1 MTPVDLAVPL
11 APGRVAARPGRAWR
25 ARLALIGPAFV
36 AAVVYV
42 DPGNFATNFS
52 GGAAYGYTLV
62 WVVVAANLMAIL
74 IQSLSAKLGLATG
87 RSLPE
92 MCRDRFPRAVSLPL
106 WVQAEA
112 VAIATDLAEVLGGA
126 IALYLLFDI
135 PLAAGGVITGVV
147 AIGLTVV
154 QSRGRRRFELVI
166 GGLLAVVLLGFLY
179 DLAHTPT
186 DPVALAGGLVP
197 GFAGTDSVF
206 LAAGILGATVMPH
219 AIYAH
224 SALAERSRYGAAA
237 AEPRRVLR
245 WQRADIGLALGVA
258 GLINLTMLVI
268 AAGLFRGNPASAT
281 TLEGV
286 HSGFGQLV
294 GGGAALAFALALLAS
309 GFASSGVGTY
319 AGQVIMAGFLR
330 RRVPM
335 LVRRLVTLLPAL
347 VVLALG
353 VDPTRA
359 LVVSQVVLSF
369 GVPFALIPL
378 IILTARRT
386 VMGDLR
392 NRPVTTAAAV
402 VVAASI
408 IALNGF
414 LVWTVVS

>member
-1 MTPVDLAVPL
+1 MTPVDLALPL
-11 APGRVAARPGRAWR
+11 APERVGARPRRWLR
-25 ARLALIGPAFV
+25 ARLALLGPAFV
-36 AAVVYV
+36 AAVAYV

-74 IQSLSAKLGLATG
+74 IQSLSAKMGLATG
-87 RSLPE
+87 RNLPE
-92 MCRDRFPRAVSLPL
+92 LCRDRFPRAVSVPL

-126 IALYLLFDI
+126 IALYLLFDV
-135 PLAAGGVITGVV
+135 PLPVGGVITGVV
-147 AIGLTVV
+147 AIALTMV

-186 DPVALAGGLVP
+186 DPVALAGGLIP

-224 SALAERSRYGAAA
+224 SALADRSRYGEAAA
-237 AEPRRVLR
+237 DPRRVLR

-268 AAGLFRGNPASAT
+268 AAGLFSGAPDRAT

-286 HSGFGQLV
+286 HSGFGQMV

-335 LVRRLVTLLPAL
+335 LVRRAVTLVPAL
-347 VVLALG
+347 AVLALG
-353 VDPTRA
+353 VDPTQA
-359 LVVSQVVLSF
+359 LIVSQVVLSF

-378 IILTARRT
+378 IILTARRS
-386 VMGDLR
+386 VMGELV
-392 NRPVTTAAAV
+392 NRPVTTVAAAV
-402 VVAASI
+402 VAALI
-408 IALNGF
+408 ITLNGF
-414 LVWTVVS
+414 LVWTVLL

>member
-1 MTPVDLAVPL
+1 MTPVDVAVPL
-11 APGRVAARPGRAWR
+11 APGRVAVGPRRPSR
-25 ARLALIGPAFV
+25 ARLALLGPAFV
-36 AAVVYV
+36 AAVAYV

-92 MCRDRFPRAVSLPL
+92 LCRDRFPRAVSLPL

-135 PLAAGGVITGVV
+135 PLAMGGVITGVV

-166 GGLLAVVLLGFLY
+166 GGLLAVVLVGFLY
-179 DLAHTPT
+179 DLVHTPT

-197 GFAGTDSVF
+197 GFAGTESVF

-237 AEPRRVLR
+237 AEPRHALR
-245 WQRADIGLALGVA
+245 WQRADIGMALGVA

-268 AAGLFRGNPASAT
+268 AAGLFRGEPDRAA

-330 RRVPM
+330 RRIPM

-353 VDPTRA
+353 VDPTYA

-378 IILTARRT
+378 IILTARRS
-386 VMGDLR
+386 VMGDFT
-392 NRPVTTAAAV
+392 NRAVTTVAAAI
-402 VVAASI
+402 VAALI
-408 IALNGF
+408 ITLNGF
-414 LVWTVVS
+414 LIWTVVS

>member
-1 MTPVDLAVPL
+1 MTPVDIAVPL
-11 APGRVAARPGRAWR
+11 APDRIGTRPRRWLR
-25 ARLALIGPAFV
+25 SRLALLGPAFV
-36 AAVVYV
+36 AAVAYV

-87 RSLPE
+87 HSLPE
-92 MCRDRFPRAVSLPL
+92 LCRDTFPRAVSVPL

-112 VAIATDLAEVLGGA
+112 VAVATDLAEVLGGA
-126 IALYLLFDI
+126 IALYLLFDV
-135 PLAAGGVITGVV
+135 PLAIGGVITGAV

-154 QSRGRRRFELVI
+154 RSGGRRRFELVI
-166 GGLLAVVLLGFLY
+166 GGLLAVVLIGFLY
-179 DLAHTPT
+179 DLVYTPT

-224 SALAERSRYGAAA
+224 SALAERSRYGSAVD
-237 AEPRRVLR
+237 EPRRALR
-245 WQRADIGLALGVA
+245 WQRADIALALGVA

-268 AAGLFRGNPASAT
+268 AAGLFRGDPDRAT

-330 RRVPM
+330 RQVPM
-335 LVRRLVTLLPAL
+335 LVRRLVTLVPAL

-353 VDPTRA
+353 VDPTYA

-369 GVPFALIPL
+369 GVPFALVPL
-378 IILTARRT
+378 IVLTARRA
-386 VMGDLR
+386 VMGGYV
-392 NRPVTTAAAV
+392 NRPVTTVAAAV
-402 VVAASI
+402 VTALI

-414 LVWTVVS
+414 LIWTVVS

>member
-1 MTPVDLAVPL
+1 MTPVDIAVPL
-11 APGRVAARPGRAWR
+11 APEPIGAKPRRWLKARF
-25 ARLALIGPAFV
+25 ALLGPAFV
-36 AAVVYV
+36 AAVAYV

-87 RSLPE
+87 KNLPE
-92 MCRDRFPRAVSLPL
+92 MCRDRFPRAVSMPL

-126 IALYLLFDI
+126 IALYLLFGV
-135 PLAAGGVITGVV
+135 PLPVGGVITGAV
-147 AIGLTVV
+147 AIALTVV

-186 DPVALAGGLVP
+186 DPVALAGGLIP

-224 SALAERSRYGAAA
+224 SALADRSRYGEAATDT
-237 AEPRRVLR
+237 RRVLR
-245 WQRADIGLALGVA
+245 WQRVDIGLALGVA

-268 AAGLFRGNPASAT
+268 AAGLFSGTPDRAT

-330 RRVPM
+330 RKVPM
-335 LVRRLVTLLPAL
+335 LVRRLVTLAPAL

-353 VDPTRA
+353 VDPTQA
-359 LVVSQVVLSF
+359 LIASQVVLSF

-378 IILTARRT
+378 ILLTARRS
-386 VMGDLR
+386 VMGEFA
-392 NRPVTTAAAV
+392 NRAVTTVAAAV
-402 VVAASI
+402 VAALI

-414 LVWTVVS
+414 LIWTVVA

>member
-1 MTPVDLAVPL
+1 ML
-11 APGRVAARPGRAWR
+11 
-25 ARLALIGPAFV
+25 GPAFV
-36 AAVVYV
+36 AAVAYV

-62 WVVVAANLMAIL
+62 WVVVTANLMAIL

-92 MCRDRFPRAVSLPL
+92 LCRDRFPRAVSLPL
-106 WVQAEA
+106 WGQAEA

-166 GGLLAVVLLGFLY
+166 GGLLGVVLLGFLY
-179 DLAHTPT
+179 DLVLTPT
-186 DPVALAGGLVP
+186 DPVALSGGLIP
-197 GFAGTDSVF
+197 GFAGTQSVF

-224 SALAERSRYGAAA
+224 SSLAERSRYGAAV

-245 WQRADIGLALGVA
+245 WQRLDIGLALGVA

-268 AAGLFRGNPASAT
+268 AAGLFRGEPDRAT

-286 HSGFGQLV
+286 HSGLGQMM

-309 GFASSGVGTY
+309 GCASSGVGTY

-335 LVRRLVTLLPAL
+335 LVRRLVTLVPAL
-347 VVLALG
+347 VVLGLG
-353 VDPTRA
+353 VDPTYA

-378 IILTARRT
+378 IVLTARRA
-386 VMGDLR
+386 VMGDFV
-392 NRPVTTAAAV
+392 NRPVTTVAAAV
-402 VVAASI
+402 VTALI

-414 LVWTVVS
+414 LIWTVIS